1 MNLYLDG
8 AHLMNKRN
16 IWHRIDDYYRYGT
29 EFVAQKLLKF
39 IVHRF

>member
-8 AHLMNKRN
+8 VYLTNKRN
-16 IWHRIDDYYRYGT
+16 IWHRIDRYGK
-29 EFVAQKLLKF
+29 ELVVQKLLKF